1 MAFELHG
8 KPKPELD
15 GLHQTISGC
24 ERWVVCSG
32 FSFLLV
38 VKLHTEKDIDNSPG
52 LEEIL
57 INIGISPRHSSLLE
71 SCFHTVDCDY

>member
-15 GLHQTISGC
+15 GLHQTISGR

-32 FSFLLV
+32 FSFLL
-38 VKLHTEKDIDNSPG
+38 
-52 LEEIL
+52 
-57 INIGISPRHSSLLE
+57 LLNY
-71 SCFHTVDCDY
+71 TLKKIKITPQALRKY